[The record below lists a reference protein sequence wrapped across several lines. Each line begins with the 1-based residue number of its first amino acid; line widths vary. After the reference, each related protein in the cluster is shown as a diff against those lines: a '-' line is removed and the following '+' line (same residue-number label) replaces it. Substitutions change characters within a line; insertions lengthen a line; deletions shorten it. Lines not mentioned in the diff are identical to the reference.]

1 MRLMLNPNHISRI
14 LLYATVIVLN
24 LVVLYCMWPYS
35 VAVFG
40 AFIMLVLFRKL
51 HDRIA
56 RKTNH
61 PRLSSVMTCLVSF
74 FVITVPM
81 GILIFVFSAAI
92 PKFIQTARQAYVS
105 LQHSNTMTFK
115 VAGMQTTLDISKI
128 VGQGIERVTSDLGTS
143 MLTLAGNV
151 GHFLINV
158 ALMYVLLYYL
168 FIHYPRLYK
177 QLETWAPVPPEKIH
191 ALTAET
197 DRVVRS
203 TVYASGIMA
212 FVQGSILTAGYWLL
226 GVPSAILLGILTMV
240 FAFVPVVGSAL
251 VWLPTALVLFLSG
264 KPQAAISVLV
274 LGGVIVSNIDNVL
287 RPLIQN
293 RLGEIHPLMS
303 IVGVIVGLPLFGV
316 IGLVIGPVLVFLCL
330 ELTRL
335 ILNGNTKEA

>member
-1 MRLMLNPNHISRI
+1 
-14 LLYATVIVLN
+14 
-24 LVVLYCMWPYS
+24 
-35 VAVFG
+35 
-40 AFIMLVLFRKL
+40 
-51 HDRIA
+51 
-56 RKTNH
+56 
-61 PRLSSVMTCLVSF
+61 
-74 FVITVPM
+74 
-81 GILIFVFSAAI
+81 
-92 PKFIQTARQAYVS
+92 
-105 LQHSNTMTFK
+105 
-115 VAGMQTTLDISKI
+115 
-128 VGQGIERVTSDLGTS
+128 
-143 MLTLAGNV
+143 
-151 GHFLINV
+151 
-158 ALMYVLLYYL
+158 
-168 FIHYPRLYK
+168 
-177 QLETWAPVPPEKIH
+177 
-191 ALTAET
+191 
-197 DRVVRS
+197 
-203 TVYASGIMA
+203 MA